1 MSHDA
6 RTGALGTVLDVVAL
20 PSWAN
25 SQKLEA
31 DPDTH
36 ADDGQPHTLESAGE
50 HLPTGFFIGDDAHI
64 FEDAVVGQAWRTPVE
79 LTHADEHLPWPGSL
93 SEQTRHQLDQSAQN
107 TLDWISAE
115 HKPQELTDTDV
126 LSRRTRA
133 LLDDIDL
140 QPQEYQLHADRDDLD
155 EQVKQ
160 AAQRLMANTRRSV
173 TSLQAQSGQA
183 DSRKLQQ
190 YWRGM
195 VRPIPHVASPTAEAG
210 TVFHAWAERFIN
222 AFHDTAMDG
231 TGDTPI
237 SGVMVSR
244 EAMIQDLQAREHRY
258 ADAAQPVS
266 AVDKRLAV
274 WERRLVESRWARR
287 RPQAAERQI
296 VVSLPQLDGII
307 VHGKLDAVFY
317 GGLDEQDT
325 TKRFTIVDWKTGT
338 KPRKPADINEKLAQ
352 LDMYRLLLS
361 RIENVP
367 LDTIDATL
375 YYLSEPTEGDREL
388 HARGKTEQDILA
400 ELSSGIPEESDND

>member
-1 MSHDA
+1 
-6 RTGALGTVLDVVAL
+6 
-20 PSWAN
+20 
-25 SQKLEA
+25 
-31 DPDTH
+31 
-36 ADDGQPHTLESAGE
+36 
-50 HLPTGFFIGDDAHI
+50 
-64 FEDAVVGQAWRTPVE
+64 
-79 LTHADEHLPWPGSL
+79 
-93 SEQTRHQLDQSAQN
+93 
-107 TLDWISAE
+107 
-115 HKPQELTDTDV
+115 
-126 LSRRTRA
+126 
-133 LLDDIDL
+133 
-140 QPQEYQLHADRDDLD
+140 
-155 EQVKQ
+155 
-160 AAQRLMANTRRSV
+160 
-173 TSLQAQSGQA
+173 
-183 DSRKLQQ
+183 
-190 YWRGM
+190 
-195 VRPIPHVASPTAEAG
+195 
-210 TVFHAWAERFIN
+210 
-222 AFHDTAMDG
+222 
-231 TGDTPI
+231 
-237 SGVMVSR
+237 
-244 EAMIQDLQAREHRY
+244 MIQDLQAREHRY

-274 WERRLVESRWARR
+274 WECRLVESRWARR

-367 LDTIDATL
+367 LDTMDATL